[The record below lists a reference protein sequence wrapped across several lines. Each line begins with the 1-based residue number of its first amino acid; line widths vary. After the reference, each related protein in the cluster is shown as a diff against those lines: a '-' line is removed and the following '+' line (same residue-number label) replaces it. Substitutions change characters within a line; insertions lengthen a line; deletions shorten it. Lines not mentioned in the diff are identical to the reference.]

1 METPPLYTFAK
12 AHFST
17 VRFFP
22 AHIARILT
30 TSVAICLVFMVVTS
44 QYALADNSRKAAGK
58 SKKAIPA
65 VIKYGSLGSGSA
77 EVAVTALGR
86 PANTTRSASKLNV
99 ASDTGRKESR
109 IIFARASA
117 DVFTV
122 KIELVSD
129 EANLELGMY
138 NMLGKKMADIYR
150 GPATR
155 GEHEYTLPI
164 SELPE
169 GVYICILQASN
180 TRRAE
185 KFYLSR

>member
-1 METPPLYTFAK
+1 MPPLYTFAK
-12 AHFST
+12 ALFGF
-17 VRFFP
+17 VRFKS
-22 AHIARILT
+22 AHIARVYT
-30 TSVAICLVFMVVTS
+30 TVLSICLVLLVVTS
-44 QYALADNSRKAAGK
+44 QSAFADNSKKASGK
-58 SKKAIPA
+58 SKKAVPA
-65 VIKYGSLGSGSA
+65 VIKYGSLGSGAA

-86 PANTTRSASKLNV
+86 PANSTSTSAKVKL
-99 ASDTGRKESR
+99 ASDTSRKESR
-109 IIFARASA
+109 IIFARATA

-122 KIELVSD
+122 RIDLVAD

-138 NMLGKKMADIYR
+138 NMLGKKMADVYR

-155 GEHEYTLPI
+155 GEHEYTMPI